1 MSFQESEK
9 RFLVIHDVRNKRATV
24 VGGSEEFREDF
35 ARLFC
40 EHYAFPPPRFEKDD
54 ASEPGLEE
62 AIP

>member
-1 MSFQESEK
+1 MKSEE

-24 VGGSEEFREDF
+24 IGGSEEFKEDF

-40 EHYAFPPPRFEKDD
+40 EHYGFPPPRFEEEEED